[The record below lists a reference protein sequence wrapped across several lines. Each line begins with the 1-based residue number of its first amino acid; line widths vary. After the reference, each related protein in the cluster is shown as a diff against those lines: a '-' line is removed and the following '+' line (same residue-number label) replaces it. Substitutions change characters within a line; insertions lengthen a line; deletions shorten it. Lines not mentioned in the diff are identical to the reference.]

1 MAVNEYASC
10 ADRSCLVLCTS
21 LSWQAAG
28 SCSCWYLVCSGLGIY
43 DMKLGE
49 QEVLE
54 GRAVKKKARTI
65 HTPLDGKWKSKTFL
79 DQTEGR
85 SQVDALV

>member
-1 MAVNEYASC
+1 
-10 ADRSCLVLCTS
+10 
-21 LSWQAAG
+21 
-28 SCSCWYLVCSGLGIY
+28 
-43 DMKLGE
+43 MKLGE